1 MRDEELAFEDECFLS
16 GDAYAEHGPY
26 DVDYSSLTGL
36 PSSSRPTPKAYDD
49 PYADSYNSLDV
60 TESQRSLQ
68 IRIPTESS
76 SFEYGRQ
83 LRGRRR
89 GNRGRGERGHRGHG
103 RGRHAGQRHP
113 VPVSPSAD
121 QHTGY
126 SLTQHQYEEYS
137 PLYPDQHLPHPI
149 ALQNDHPM
157 NYGSQLQNYS
167 QPFVQPHINPRFA
180 SAFGFSVYPPLSPVS
195 QGYAPAFSPHDF
207 PHEQYGISSNS
218 ADDWS
223 VPAQDG
229 STANSQSRTAQ

>member
-26 DVDYSSLTGL
+26 DVDYGSLSGL
-36 PSSSRPTPKAYDD
+36 PPSSRPTPTAYDD

-60 TESQRSLQ
+60 TESQGALQ
-68 IRIPTESS
+68 SSIPRTESP
-76 SFEYGRQ
+76 SFEYGRP

-113 VPVSPSAD
+113 AISAPVSPSPD
-121 QHTGY
+121 QYTTYFQTHR
-126 SLTQHQYEEYS
+126 QYDEYS
-137 PLYPDQHLPHPI
+137 PLYPEQHLPHPM
-149 ALQNDHPM
+149 ALQNVH
-157 NYGSQLQNYS
+157 YGSEPQNYL

-180 SAFGFSVYPPLSPVS
+180 SAFGFSVYPPSSP
-195 QGYAPAFSPHDF
+195 GYTPSCPPDF
-207 PHEQYGISSNS
+207 PHGQYGISNNT
-218 ADDWS
+218 ADEWS

-229 STANSQSRTAQ
+229 STANSQSETAQ